1 MISTSSFVRCAA
13 AVVLLLGQALPAAA
27 QDTKIEPLMTKPL
40 PNLASGE
47 KEGVMLTVEYAPGA
61 SSAQHRH
68 NAHVFVYVVQGAVV
82 MQVKG
87 GPEVTLSAG
96 QTFYELPDD
105 IHAVSKNA
113 SATAPA
119 KILVFAVKDKG
130 TPLVVP
136 VQ

>member
-1 MISTSSFVRCAA
+1 MISKLVSAVGLAA
-13 AVVLLLGQALPAAA
+13 LVLLPFPTMTVA
-27 QDTKIEPLMTKPL
+27 QGTKITPLMEKPL
-40 PNLASGE
+40 PNLGTSE
-47 KEGVMLTVEYAPGA
+47 KEGVMITVEYPPGG

-105 IHAVSKNA
+105 IHTVSKNA
-113 SATAPA
+113 SATEPA
-119 KILVFAVKDKG
+119 KILVFTVKDKG
-130 TPLVVP
+130 VPLVIP